1 MDMLMRVSGNR
12 SLPAGITIMVLA
24 LTVAPAIG
32 ADASFRVFVTN
43 EGSGDL
49 TVIDGRRREV
59 IATIPLGKR
68 PRGIT
73 ADARGNRLFV
83 ALSGSP
89 LAGPGI
95 EESTLPPADKDADG
109 IGVVDTRTLT
119 LDRVLRGVSDPEQ
132 VAVSGD
138 GRRLYVASEDT
149 GKGVAIDIATGAVLA
164 QLSVGGEPEGV
175 TVHPNRSIAYFTS
188 ETGNSI
194 SLVDTAKLQ
203 VLQTIQVGQR
213 PRDVAVS
220 RDGSRTYVTGETD
233 ASLTVIDGQSGAVFR
248 RLKVPG
254 DGARP
259 KGVVVSRDGRRIF
272 VSTGRGGE
280 IVAFDASTLK
290 VLGSV
295 RVGARPWGLALS
307 PDDRY
312 IYAADGPSDE
322 VSVVATDKMQ
332 VEATIK
338 VGKRPWG
345 VVVVPDGSR

>member
-1 MDMLMRVSGNR
+1 MVMRISGYKGLL
-12 SLPAGITIMVLA
+12 SGITIVVLA
-24 LTVAPAIG
+24 ETVAPAIG
-32 ADASFRVFVTN
+32 ANAPFRVFVTN

-49 TVIDGRRREV
+49 TVIDGGRREV
-59 IATIPLGKR
+59 IATIPLGTR

-73 ADARGNRLFV
+73 ASARGDRLFV

-89 LAGPGI
+89 LAAPGV
-95 EESTLPPADKDADG
+95 EESSLPPANKGADG
-109 IGVVDTRTLT
+109 IGVVDTRTLV
-119 LDRVLRGVSDPEQ
+119 LNRVIRGVSDPEQ
-132 VAVSGD
+132 VAVSSD
-138 GRRLYVASEDT
+138 GRQLYVASEDT
-149 GKGVAIDIATGAVLA
+149 GKGVVIDIATGAVLA

-175 TVHPNRSIAYFTS
+175 TVVPSRSIAYFTS
-188 ETGNSI
+188 ETDNSV
-194 SLVDTAKLQ
+194 SLVDTEKLQ
-203 VLQTIQVGQR
+203 VLQTLQVGQR

-220 RDGSRTYVTGETD
+220 RDGSRAYVTGETD
-233 ASLTVIDGQSGAVFR
+233 ASLTVIDEHTETVLR

-254 DGARP
+254 EGARP
-259 KGVVVSRDGRRIF
+259 KGVVVSRDGRRVF

-280 IVAFDASTLK
+280 IVAFDASTLQ

-312 IYAADGPSDE
+312 IYSANGPSDD

-345 VVVVPDGSR
+345 IVVVPTSGR